1 MLYSISVLESSMI
14 FFVSHDCVTV
24 TVTCVTDVTDMYDV
38 MLNSNSKF
46 PIMWKWERKIKKIEF
61 TVFNSDNLFH
71 WTYHSQWI
79 AYLLR
84 CLSNFFMYAQWVGL
98 ID

>member
-46 PIMWKWERKIKKIEF
+46 PIM
-61 TVFNSDNLFH
+61 
-71 WTYHSQWI
+71 
-79 AYLLR
+79 
-84 CLSNFFMYAQWVGL
+84 
-98 ID
+98 